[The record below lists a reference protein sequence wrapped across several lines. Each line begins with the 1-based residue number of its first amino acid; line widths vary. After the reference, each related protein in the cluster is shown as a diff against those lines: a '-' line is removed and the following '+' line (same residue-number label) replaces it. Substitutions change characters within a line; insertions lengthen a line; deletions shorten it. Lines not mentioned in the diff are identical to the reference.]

1 MIKKIDFITEYNDL
15 LLFINKGVNIFGFPF
30 NPNDYVYNIPVEPE
44 ELILIKNT
52 SQKDTP
58 KFSLI
63 IEEEE
68 DLEYLDPEILN
79 LFDYLQFS
87 ENYIYFHSVLSKSS
101 YLNLLNQA
109 PHLKVIVSCCHLDHD
124 DPTIILENY
133 RQAWAEKNPFAQC
146 IAWYQLEVLSDI
158 GWLQRSRQWE
168 QLKEWSHLKDV
179 TDVLQIEKV
188 QRATEE
194 LPVTLALDFTSENI
208 QEIQHT
214 FPLGK
219 GIHFNL
225 GEESETRHYYNWSS
239 FAEIEEALSG
249 LV

>member
-15 LLFINKGVNIFGFPF
+15 LFFINKGINIFGFPF

-44 ELILIKNT
+44 ELILLKNK
-52 SQKDTP
+52 SQKDIP

-87 ENYIYFHSVLSKSS
+87 ESYISWNSVLTKPS
-101 YLNLLNQA
+101 YLDILNQA
-109 PHLKVIVSCCHLDHD
+109 PHLKVIVSCCRLDHD
-124 DPTIILENY
+124 DPTIILENF
-133 RQAWAEKNPFAQC
+133 RQAWTEKNPFAQC

-158 GWLQRSRQWE
+158 RWLQRSKQWV
-168 QLKEWSHLKDV
+168 QLKEWSLLKDV

-188 QRATEE
+188 QRATKD
-194 LPVTLALDFTSENI
+194 LPVTLALNFTAENI
-208 QEIQHT
+208 QEIQRT
-214 FPLGK
+214 FPLAK

-225 GEESETRHYYNWSS
+225 GEESETRLDPNWSS